1 MANCLVLGADGFMG
15 SHVVEALAKVGHL
28 VRAFDRLKSSVPLNL
43 PADNPNIQLCP
54 GDFLNR
60 HDLDRALKDMQY
72 VFHFV
77 STTNPAASAKDPL
90 IDVDTNIRMSVVLMQ
105 LCVEHNVKRLVFPS
119 TGGAIYGQD
128 RSRPLCET
136 DLTEPVSPY
145 GIGKL
150 AIEGYL
156 RYFNQSHGLDSLV
169 FRVSNAYGERQNV
182 VGSQGAIAIF
192 LNLIE
197 RGLPIRVFGDGA
209 MVRDYVYISDLAGM
223 VVEAFDG
230 HHQFDTYNVGSGIG
244 VSLNELIDSLRQVTG
259 RAVKVEYLPARSTDV
274 QHAVLDTARYAKEF
288 GKPQMMSLTQGL
300 EETWRYVVER
310 AKKEH
315 RYGKNGL

>member
-1 MANCLVLGADGFMG
+1 MANCLVLGADGFIG
-15 SHVVEALAKVGHL
+15 SHVAEALAKAGHQ
-28 VRAFDRLKSSVPLNL
+28 VRAFDRLKSPVPLSL
-43 PADNPNIQLCP
+43 SADSPNIQLYP

-60 HDLDRALKDMQY
+60 HDLDTALEDMQY

-77 STTNPAASAKDPL
+77 STTTPAASAKDPL

-105 LCVEHNVKRLVFPS
+105 LCVQHNVKRLVFPS

-128 RSRPLCET
+128 LPRPLRET

-156 RYFNQSHGLDSLV
+156 RYFRHSHGLDSLV
-169 FRVSNAYGERQNV
+169 LRLSNPYGERQNV
-182 VGSQGAIAIF
+182 VGNQGAIPIF

-197 RGLPIRVFGDGA
+197 QGLPVKVFGDGT
-209 MVRDYVYISDLAGM
+209 MVRDYVYISDLTRM
-223 VVEAFDG
+223 VVEAFDRPRQ
-230 HHQFDTYNVGSGIG
+230 HDTYNLGSGEG
-244 VSLNELIDSLRQVTG
+244 VAVNELIDSMREVTG
-259 RAVKVEYLPARSTDV
+259 RDVKVEYVPARPTDV
-274 QHAVLDTARYAKEF
+274 QHVVLDTARYAEEF
-288 GKPQMMSLTQGL
+288 GKPKLMTLAQGL
-300 EETWRYVVER
+300 EETWRYVAER

-315 RYGKNGL
+315 QHGI

>member
-1 MANCLVLGADGFMG
+1 MANCLALGADGFIG
-15 SHVVEALAKVGHL
+15 SHVVEALAKAGHQ
-28 VRAFDRLKSSVPLNL
+28 VRAFDRLKSTVPLNL
-43 PADNPNIQLCP
+43 PVDSANIQLCP

-60 HDLDRALKDMQY
+60 HDLDMALEDMQY

-105 LCVEHNVKRLVFPS
+105 LCVAHNVKRLIFPS

-128 RSRPLCET
+128 LPRPLRET
-136 DLTEPVSPY
+136 DPTEPVSPY

-156 RYFNQSHGLDSLV
+156 RYFRESHGLDALV
-169 FRVSNAYGERQNV
+169 LRLSNAYGERQNV
-182 VGSQGAIAIF
+182 VGSQGAIPIF

-197 RGLPIRVFGDGA
+197 QGLPIKVFGDGT

-223 VVEAFDG
+223 VVEAFDRP
-230 HHQFDTYNVGSGIG
+230 HQYDTYNVGSGEG
-244 VSLNELIDSLRQVTG
+244 ASVNELIDCLKQVTG
-259 RAVKVEYLPARSTDV
+259 REVKVEYLPARPTDV
-274 QHAVLDTARYAKEF
+274 QHVVLDTARYAKEF
-288 GKPQMMSLTQGL
+288 GKPQLMSLVQGL
-300 EETWRYVVER
+300 EETWHYVVKR

-315 RYGKNGL
+315 QYGKHGL

>member
-1 MANCLVLGADGFMG
+1 LSRA
-15 SHVVEALAKVGHL
+15 GHQ
-28 VRAFDRLKSSVPLNL
+28 VRAFDRLKALAPMNL
-43 PADNPNIQLCP
+43 PADNPNIQLFP

-60 HDLDRALKDMQY
+60 HDLDVALDDMQY

-105 LCVEHNVKRLVFPS
+105 LCVEHNVKRLIFPS

-128 RSRPLCET
+128 LPRPLRET
-136 DLTEPVSPY
+136 DLTEPMSPY

-156 RYFNQSHGLDSLV
+156 RYFRQAHGLDSLV
-169 FRVSNAYGERQNV
+169 FRVANAYGERQNV
-182 VGSQGAIAIF
+182 VGSQGAIPIF

-197 RGLPIRVFGDGA
+197 QGLPIKVFGDGT
-209 MVRDYVYISDLAGM
+209 MVRDYVYISDLAQMM
-223 VVEAFDG
+223 VGAFDKP
-230 HHQFDTYNVGSGIG
+230 HQYDTYNLGSGEG
-244 VSLNELIDSLRQVTG
+244 VAVNELIDSLKWVTG
-259 RAVKVEYLPARSTDV
+259 RDVKVAYLPARPVDV
-274 QHAVLDTARYAKEF
+274 QHVVLDTARYAKEF
-288 GKPQMMSLTQGL
+288 GKPQLMSLAQGL
-300 EETWRYVVER
+300 EETWHYVAKR

-315 RYGKNGL
+315 

>member
-1 MANCLVLGADGFMG
+1 MARCLVLGADGFIG
-15 SHVVEALAKVGHL
+15 SHVAEALAKAGHL
-28 VRAFDRLKSSVPLNL
+28 VRAFDRFKSPVPLNL
-43 PADNPNIQLCP
+43 PTDNPEIQLCP

-60 HDLDRALKDMQY
+60 HDLDVALEDTQY

-128 RSRPLCET
+128 LSRPLRET

-156 RYFNQSHGLDSLV
+156 RYFRQSHGLDSLV
-169 FRVSNAYGERQNV
+169 FRASNAYGERQNV
-182 VGSQGAIAIF
+182 VGSQGAIPIF
-192 LNLIE
+192 LNLIAQ
-197 RGLPIRVFGDGA
+197 GLPIKVFGDGT
-209 MVRDYVYISDLAGM
+209 MVRDYVYISDLAAM

-230 HHQFDTYNVGSGIG
+230 THQFDTYNLGSGVG
-244 VSLNELIDSLRQVTG
+244 VSLNELIDSLRQVTS
-259 RAVKVEYLPARSTDV
+259 RDVKVDYLPARRTDV
-274 QHAVLDTARYAKEF
+274 QHVVLDTARYANEF
-288 GKPQMMSLTQGL
+288 GKPQMMSLAQGL
-300 EETWRYVVER
+300 EETWRYVVKR

-315 RYGKNGL
+315 